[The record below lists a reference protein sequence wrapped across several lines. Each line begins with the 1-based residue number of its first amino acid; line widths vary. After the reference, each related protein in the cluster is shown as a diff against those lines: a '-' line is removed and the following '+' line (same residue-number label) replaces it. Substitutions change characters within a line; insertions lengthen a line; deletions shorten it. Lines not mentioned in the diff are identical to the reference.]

1 MEIYFLTDNI
11 RINNNIMEYRS
22 DDVTFK
28 PITGRDWHLK
38 LDEYGWEKI
47 NKKWIMKLNKLNQL
61 KTKNSLYGI
70 LDCES
75 DGDCLFHCISQS
87 LNERDVNNNNYY
99 NSNDIRDMISDN
111 ITNEQ
116 YDIIIN
122 YYRIMKDSDDF
133 DEEWDPYSINSLGEF
148 KEKIKTSGHEYWG
161 DYLLLQILI
170 QCLNLNIFV
179 LNSNDFNSD
188 YSIYNTL
195 NDYNSKND
203 SIFLLYENNCHFKL
217 IGYFKDKM
225 ISYFNDKNI
234 PYELKQLYNLD

>member
-11 RINNNIMEYRS
+11 RINNNIMESRS
-22 DDVTFK
+22 NFDIFK
-28 PITGRDWHLK
+28 PITERNWHTK

-47 NKKWIMKLNKLNQL
+47 NKKWIIKLNKLNQL
-61 KTKNSLYGI
+61 KNKNSLYGV

-75 DGDCLFHCISQS
+75 DGDCLFHCIAQS
-87 LNERDVNNNNYY
+87 LNERDINNNTYY
-99 NSNDIRDMISDN
+99 NSNDIRNMISEN

-133 DEEWDPYSINSLGEF
+133 DEEWDPYNINSLDDF
-148 KEKIKTSGHEYWG
+148 KDKIKTSGHEYWG

-170 QCLNLNIFV
+170 QCLNINIFV
-179 LNSNDFNSD
+179 LNSNDFNND

-195 NDYNSKND
+195 NDYNSNND

-225 ISYFNDKNI
+225 ISYFTDNSI
-234 PYELKQLYNLD
+234 PYEFKKLYNLD